1 MRIGLLAAVL
11 FWSLQLRAEL
21 PYWICT
27 TESGSRAV
35 QDQPCAND
43 PDAPPNGQIAD
54 ENEPEKQRPEASR
67 DEVTADPLGIWRN
80 QWRRFVEKLD
90 RVGAGLEGKVPS
102 LAPLVDSL
110 KRPWLWL
117 GLCALIA
124 LWLLVRLSR
133 RLLWSFRNWRYRRRP
148 SAWTEHY
155 AQRPV
160 ESKSVRADIST
171 GKKARK
177 VPSVEQAVSVT
188 AEIEAPAVVG
198 DSASILGPDRFSPA
212 LLQGLEAAQFGEM
225 CVRLWRMRGL
235 RAAYD
240 PDKDLSKHTLILLQ
254 RPAEPRKPYG
264 IAMCMC
270 SPKDALGAETV
281 NELIRLMK
289 LRRCEYG
296 AIMTP
301 GEFSAEARD
310 QVRGKNIELKGSITL
325 MIELESLSDRQ
336 RKNLL
341 AVVTSEPE
349 DEKFIEPPIEAKV
362 RKEPTL

>member
-1 MRIGLLAAVL
+1 MRIGFLVAVL
-11 FWSLQLRAEL
+11 IWSVQLRAEL

-27 TESGSRAV
+27 SESGSRAV
-35 QDQPCAND
+35 QDHPCAND
-43 PDAPPNGQIAD
+43 PDAPPTGQVTED
-54 ENEPEKQRPEASR
+54 KESEKERPAASR
-67 DEVTADPLGIWRN
+67 DETTADPLGIWKN
-80 QWRRFVEKLD
+80 QWRRFVDKLD
-90 RVGAGLEGKVPS
+90 RAGAGLAGKMPS
-102 LAPLVDSL
+102 LAPLIDSL

-133 RLLWSFRNWRYRRRP
+133 RLLWAYRSWRYRRRP
-148 SAWTEHY
+148 SAWTDHY
-155 AQRPV
+155 AQRPL
-160 ESKSVRADIST
+160 ESKPRRASTSAEKKVR
-171 GKKARK
+171 KA
-177 VPSVEQAVSVT
+177 PSVEQTVPAV

-198 DSASILGPDRFSPA
+198 DSASILGPDRFTPA
-212 LLQGLEAAQFGEM
+212 LLQKFETAQFGEM

-264 IAMCMC
+264 IAMCIC
-270 SPKDALGAETV
+270 NPKDALGAETV

-325 MIELESLSDRQ
+325 MIELEALSDRQ

-349 DEKFIEPPIEAKV
+349 DDFFVEPPMQANV